1 MGKKSSVSILCFIL
15 ISFSPIFV
23 SAQTCDEAAGTFKPN
38 SPYEKNRRLLNSTVA
53 SNVTAYAGYFNGS
66 IGLGPDRVYALGMC
80 APGAEPQACSDCI
93 QDASDSLLS
102 TCLNQT
108 DGFVWS
114 GDEFLC
120 LVRYSSKSLY
130 GVLALEP
137 ITPFHNVMDIRK
149 ENQEEFDSVWDGLK
163 LRMITRVSSSVRNNS
178 STSLSLS
185 GKYYAKD
192 VAPVPVYGNILMLM
206 QCTPDISSNDC
217 SLCLKSSVDYYK
229 KLYHGKKGVIML
241 RPSCFFRWELYNF
254 SGAFDHINDPPPLSN
269 SPSVPNLTDI
279 TKKDKNVSRG
289 VIAAIV
295 VVIVV
300 IIVLIYVGMFMFKRR
315 KKKQDI
321 QLSTESVQFGFKT
334 IEAAT
339 SNFSELNKLGAGGFG
354 EVYKGILMN
363 GTEVAVKRLSKT
375 AGQGERE
382 FKNEVVVVAK
392 LQHRNLVRL
401 LGFSLQGEEKLLVYE
416 FVPNKSLDYF
426 LFDASKRVQ
435 LDWTMRHN
443 IIGGISRGILYL
455 HQDSRLKII
464 HRDLKAS
471 NILLD
476 ADMNPKIADFGTARI
491 FGMNQTVDN
500 TSRVV
505 GTFGYMP
512 PEYVIHGQ
520 FSMKS
525 DVYSFGVMILEIIS
539 GKKNSSFR
547 QTDGLVN
554 NLVTYVWR
562 LWENKSLPDLIDPG
576 IKEDCKIDEVVRYI
590 HIGLLCVQENPAD
603 RPTMSTIHQMLTTSS
618 ITLPV
623 PLPPGF
629 FFGNRPGMTTLS
641 QGLNPS
647 QSSSKSYTCSV
658 DEATITDRLEKMCR
672 TSLFPILLSVL
683 VALCF
688 ISVSGQICRNTGG
701 TFRPNTTYDSNRRL
715 ILSSLAS
722 NVTARGGFFYNSSFG
737 QDPDRVYAMASCI
750 PGAESKE
757 CSDCITEAVTKMI
770 QNCPNQTE
778 AFSWPGTKTL
788 CMVRY
793 ANSSFYGSMDL
804 EPNSLRYN
812 TGNITINM
820 SEFER
825 IWDAFMIRM
834 IDSASSGRSGAS
846 SSSSGKY
853 YAADITSLTTFQ
865 RVYALMECTPDL
877 SPGNCEACLRANVRR
892 YQDCCRG
899 NQGGVARRPSCFFRW
914 DLYPFLGAFD
924 NIISGAP
931 PLQPLTGDGDG
942 AAKKDGD
949 SLSVGAIV
957 GIVVAS
963 VIAIVLVLLALAFAF
978 YRRRKSSREVDFQT
992 GYDISNT
999 DSLQFDFKTI
1009 EAATDKFSRSNML
1022 GQGGFGE
1029 VFKGIL
1035 PNGTEVAVKRLSKT
1049 SGQCAL
1055 LEFKNEVLVVAK
1067 LQHRNLVRL
1076 LGFCLESEEKILVY
1090 EFVPNKSLDHLLF
1103 DPEKQGQLDWTMRYK
1118 IIFGIARG
1126 ILYLHQDSR
1135 FIIIHRDLKP
1145 SNILLD
1151 ADMNP
1156 KITDFGKARIISVGQ
1171 TIENTRIIVG
1181 TCGYMSPEYAMH
1193 GQFSTKSDVYS
1204 FGVLV
1209 LEIINGK
1216 RNSSFLETESNSS
1229 NLVTYAWRLWRN
1241 GSPLELVDPT
1251 VRKSC
1256 DSSEVTRC
1264 IHIALLCVQENP
1276 IDRPTLSTIILMLTS
1291 NTVTLP
1297 VPHQPGFFFKSTR
1310 DQDLSAEDLESGQST
1325 GKFVPLSINDE
1336 TISELNPR

>member
-15 ISFSPIFV
+15 ITLSPIFV

-38 SPYEKNRRLLNSTVA
+38 STYEKNRLLINSTLA
-53 SNVTAYAGYFNGS
+53 SNVTAHAGYFNGS

-80 APGAEPQACSDCI
+80 APGAEPQSCSDCI
-93 QDASDSLLS
+93 QDASVSLLS

-114 GDEFLC
+114 GDDFLC
-120 LVRYSSKSLY
+120 LVRYSSKSLD

-137 ITPFHNVMDIRK
+137 ITPFHNVMGIRK

-229 KLYHGKKGVIML
+229 NLYHGKKGVIML

-269 SPSVPNLTDI
+269 SPS
-279 TKKDKNVSRG
+279 
-289 VIAAIV
+289 
-295 VVIVV
+295 
-300 IIVLIYVGMFMFKRR
+300 
-315 KKKQDI
+315 
-321 QLSTESVQFGFKT
+321 T

-354 EVYKGILMN
+354 EVYK
-363 GTEVAVKRLSKT
+363 
-375 AGQGERE
+375 
-382 FKNEVVVVAK
+382 
-392 LQHRNLVRL
+392 
-401 LGFSLQGEEKLLVYE
+401 
-416 FVPNKSLDYF
+416 
-426 LFDASKRVQ
+426 
-435 LDWTMRHN
+435 
-443 IIGGISRGILYL
+443 
-455 HQDSRLKII
+455 
-464 HRDLKAS
+464 
-471 NILLD
+471 
-476 ADMNPKIADFGTARI
+476 
-491 FGMNQTVDN
+491 
-500 TSRVV
+500 
-505 GTFGYMP
+505 
-512 PEYVIHGQ
+512 
-520 FSMKS
+520 
-525 DVYSFGVMILEIIS
+525 
-539 GKKNSSFR
+539 
-547 QTDGLVN
+547 
-554 NLVTYVWR
+554 VWR

-576 IKEDCKIDEVVRYI
+576 IKDYCKIDEVVRYI

-641 QGLNPS
+641 QGLDPS

-658 DEATITDRLEKMCR
+658 DEATITDRLSMLLLICR
-672 TSLFPILLSVL
+672 YEHVSTALVLFPILLSVL
-683 VALCF
+683 VTLSF

-1029 VFKGIL
+1029 VFK
-1035 PNGTEVAVKRLSKT
+1035 
-1049 SGQCAL
+1049 
-1055 LEFKNEVLVVAK
+1055 
-1067 LQHRNLVRL
+1067 
-1076 LGFCLESEEKILVY
+1076 
-1090 EFVPNKSLDHLLF
+1090 
-1103 DPEKQGQLDWTMRYK
+1103 
-1118 IIFGIARG
+1118 
-1126 ILYLHQDSR
+1126 
-1135 FIIIHRDLKP
+1135 
-1145 SNILLD
+1145 
-1151 ADMNP
+1151 
-1156 KITDFGKARIISVGQ
+1156 
-1171 TIENTRIIVG
+1171 
-1181 TCGYMSPEYAMH
+1181 
-1193 GQFSTKSDVYS
+1193 
-1204 FGVLV
+1204 
-1209 LEIINGK
+1209 
-1216 RNSSFLETESNSS
+1216 
-1229 NLVTYAWRLWRN
+1229 AWRLWSN
-1241 GSPLELVDPT
+1241 GSPLELVDPF

-1256 DSSEVTRC
+1256 DSSEVARC

-1276 IDRPTLSTIILMLTS
+1276 MDRPTLSTIILMLTS
-1291 NTVTLP
+1291 NTITLP
-1297 VPHQPGFFFKSTR
+1297 VPHQPGFFFKTTR

-1325 GKFVPLSINDE
+1325 GKFVAFSINDG
-1336 TISELNPR
+1336 TICDLNPR

>member
-1 MGKKSSVSILCFIL
+1 
-15 ISFSPIFV
+15 
-23 SAQTCDEAAGTFKPN
+23 
-38 SPYEKNRRLLNSTVA
+38 
-53 SNVTAYAGYFNGS
+53 
-66 IGLGPDRVYALGMC
+66 
-80 APGAEPQACSDCI
+80 
-93 QDASDSLLS
+93 
-102 TCLNQT
+102 
-108 DGFVWS
+108 
-114 GDEFLC
+114 
-120 LVRYSSKSLY
+120 
-130 GVLALEP
+130 
-137 ITPFHNVMDIRK
+137 
-149 ENQEEFDSVWDGLK
+149 
-163 LRMITRVSSSVRNNS
+163 
-178 STSLSLS
+178 
-185 GKYYAKD
+185 
-192 VAPVPVYGNILMLM
+192 
-206 QCTPDISSNDC
+206 
-217 SLCLKSSVDYYK
+217 
-229 KLYHGKKGVIML
+229 
-241 RPSCFFRWELYNF
+241 
-254 SGAFDHINDPPPLSN
+254 
-269 SPSVPNLTDI
+269 
-279 TKKDKNVSRG
+279 
-289 VIAAIV
+289 
-295 VVIVV
+295 
-300 IIVLIYVGMFMFKRR
+300 
-315 KKKQDI
+315 
-321 QLSTESVQFGFKT
+321 
-334 IEAAT
+334 
-339 SNFSELNKLGAGGFG
+339 
-354 EVYKGILMN
+354 
-363 GTEVAVKRLSKT
+363 
-375 AGQGERE
+375 
-382 FKNEVVVVAK
+382 
-392 LQHRNLVRL
+392 
-401 LGFSLQGEEKLLVYE
+401 
-416 FVPNKSLDYF
+416 
-426 LFDASKRVQ
+426 
-435 LDWTMRHN
+435 
-443 IIGGISRGILYL
+443 
-455 HQDSRLKII
+455 
-464 HRDLKAS
+464 
-471 NILLD
+471 
-476 ADMNPKIADFGTARI
+476 
-491 FGMNQTVDN
+491 
-500 TSRVV
+500 
-505 GTFGYMP
+505 
-512 PEYVIHGQ
+512 
-520 FSMKS
+520 
-525 DVYSFGVMILEIIS
+525 
-539 GKKNSSFR
+539 
-547 QTDGLVN
+547 
-554 NLVTYVWR
+554 
-562 LWENKSLPDLIDPG
+562 
-576 IKEDCKIDEVVRYI
+576 
-590 HIGLLCVQENPAD
+590 
-603 RPTMSTIHQMLTTSS
+603 
-618 ITLPV
+618 
-623 PLPPGF
+623 
-629 FFGNRPGMTTLS
+629 
-641 QGLNPS
+641 
-647 QSSSKSYTCSV
+647 
-658 DEATITDRLEKMCR
+658 MCR

-683 VALCF
+683 VTLSF

-1009 EAATDKFSRSNML
+1009 EAATDKFLRSNML

-1118 IIFGIARG
+1118 IISGIARG

-1135 FIIIHRDLKP
+1135 
-1145 SNILLD
+1145 
-1151 ADMNP
+1151 
-1156 KITDFGKARIISVGQ
+1156 
-1171 TIENTRIIVG
+1171 
-1181 TCGYMSPEYAMH
+1181 GYMSPEYAMH

-1216 RNSSFLETESNSS
+1216 RNSSFLETESNGS
-1229 NLVTYAWRLWRN
+1229 NLVTYAWRLWSN
-1241 GSPLELVDPT
+1241 GSPLELVDPF

-1256 DSSEVTRC
+1256 DSSEVARC

-1276 IDRPTLSTIILMLTS
+1276 MDRPTLSTIILMLTS
-1291 NTVTLP
+1291 NTITLP
-1297 VPHQPGFFFKSTR
+1297 VPHQPGFFFKTTR
-1310 DQDLSAEDLESGQST
+1310 DQDLSAEYLESGQST
-1325 GKFVPLSINDE
+1325 GKFVAFSINDG
-1336 TISELNPR
+1336 TISDLNPR